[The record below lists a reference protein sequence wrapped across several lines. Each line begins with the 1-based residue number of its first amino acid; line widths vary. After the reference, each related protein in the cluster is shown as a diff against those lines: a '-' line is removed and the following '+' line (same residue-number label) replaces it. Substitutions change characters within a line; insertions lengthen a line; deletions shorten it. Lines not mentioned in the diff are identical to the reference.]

1 MNVLGKGL
9 WAVPPGIP
17 PFGPCLCGW
26 LKGGA
31 WRWYSWLILPKELYN
46 VKYVCKAGVHWILA
60 TPVGDCL
67 FSREQPPTHTNFL
80 SQTLGRIHY
89 VYSWAEKRT
98 EASQGQEHR
107 EAWALGSSLR
117 VHKRWW
123 GKKLHQWKTWKW
135 SLWTVIHGSLWLH
148 VRLSCQNKPTALD
161 REGNQ
166 PLTQCLLRGRLG
178 TNHPSSFQQSR

>member
-60 TPVGDCL
+60 APVGDCL
-67 FSREQPPTHTNFL
+67 FSRKQPPTHTNFL
-80 SQTLGRIHY
+80 SQTLGKIHY
-89 VYSWAEKRT
+89 VYSWAEKRM

-123 GKKLHQWKTWKW
+123 QETSPMENLEVVSLDCYPWKLMITCET
-135 SLWTVIHGSLWLH
+135 L
-148 VRLSCQNKPTALD
+148 LS
-161 REGNQ
+161 E
-166 PLTQCLLRGRLG
+166 
-178 TNHPSSFQQSR
+178 